1 VMALRTGSGESV
13 QGLFPVLFVFLL
25 ISSMNFPRNL
35 IEADWFRWLATA
47 NPVSYLI
54 EGVRSLII
62 EGWNGEALGLAFG
75 ISAALLLVSLAAA
88 AFALRERMTRT

>member
-1 VMALRTGSGESV
+1 MALRTGSGESV

-35 IEADWFRWLATA
+35 IEADWFRWLATV

-62 EGWNGEALGLAFG
+62 EGWNGEALGLAFA
-75 ISAALLLVSLAAA
+75 ISAGLLVVAVGASAV
-88 AFALRERMTRT
+88 ALRERMTRT